1 MDHESNLSNEWV
13 LNGKTFPRS
22 ELKFLLQMGLLYIV
36 SIICLINISIPTT
49 SSETRTVC
57 ISLLSSA
64 IGIAVP
70 SPVLHT
76 QKIRK
81 LFTKDNTANNP

>member
-1 MDHESNLSNEWV
+1 MDHDSNLSDEWI
-13 LNGKTFPRS
+13 LNGKTFPRA

-36 SIICLINISIPTT
+36 SIICLVNISIPTT
-49 SSETRTVC
+49 SSETRIVC

-70 SPVLHT
+70 SPVLHSN
-76 QKIRK
+76 KIRK
-81 LFTKDNTANNP
+81 LFAKGSSINTP